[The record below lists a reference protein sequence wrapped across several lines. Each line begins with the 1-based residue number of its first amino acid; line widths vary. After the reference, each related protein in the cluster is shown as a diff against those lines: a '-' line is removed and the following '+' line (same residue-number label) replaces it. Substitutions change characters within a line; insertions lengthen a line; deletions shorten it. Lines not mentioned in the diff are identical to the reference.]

1 MTRRA
6 HRRGGIDWLG
16 PDKAKIRTR
25 TAPDPLTGKRRQ
37 VSRIV
42 YGTPDEVEIAMLQLR
57 LLHSYG
63 PIAQTDFTVDQMI
76 KVHLLAR
83 SVVVVEVNG
92 YTIEPGANLSGANL
106 KEANLTWANL
116 MGADLEEADL
126 SGANLGG

>member
-6 HRRGGIDWLG
+6 HGRGGIDWLG

-42 YGTPDEVEIAMLQLR
+42 YGTPDEVETAMLQLH

-63 PIAQTDFTVDQMI
+63 PIVQTDFTVDQMI
-76 KVHLLAR
+76 EVHLATPKR
-83 SVVVVEVNG
+83 DGTE
-92 YTIEPGANLSGANL
+92 SGDTL
-106 KEANLTWANL
+106 LQ
-116 MGADLEEADL
+116 
-126 SGANLGG
+126 

>member
-1 MTRRA
+1 MPALMPRNSGGVGPTVATMTRRA

-92 YTIEPGANLSGANL
+92 YTIEPGANLQP
-106 KEANLTWANL
+106 KPV
-116 MGADLEEADL
+116 
-126 SGANLGG
+126 